1 MTISRTVFDE
11 NVWLHFGKRNKTE
24 QTFRLY
30 SEDKAEKPQ
39 PYLGMEKKHENF
51 KKASF
56 YNSSYLAD
64 VTKPPSADL
73 IY

>member
-1 MTISRTVFDE
+1 MKTSRNVFNE
-11 NVWLHFGKRNKTE
+11 NIWFDFGKRNKTE

-39 PYLGMEKKHENF
+39 PYLGIEKKHENF